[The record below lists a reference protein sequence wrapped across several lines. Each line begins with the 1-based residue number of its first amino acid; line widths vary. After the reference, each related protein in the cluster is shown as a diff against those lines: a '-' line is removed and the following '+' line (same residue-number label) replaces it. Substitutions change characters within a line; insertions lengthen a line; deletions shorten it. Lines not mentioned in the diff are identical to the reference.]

1 MGQVSRTVTGWQV
14 IPDARSSGVAYQPTE
29 RDERTG
35 IMLARLIDAGIALA
49 IVGGP
54 VMVVGRARALRAAR
68 RSRRLARRLNWYGNV
83 R

>member
-1 MGQVSRTVTGWQV
+1 
-14 IPDARSSGVAYQPTE
+14 
-29 RDERTG
+29 
-35 IMLARLIDAGIALA
+35 MLARLIDAGIALA

-54 VMVVGRARALRAAR
+54 VWAIGRARAIRAAR